1 MEKIIEIDGQQVKF
15 KSTGAYLLRYKQQF
29 GRDAIQDL
37 CRLEKSIDAKS
48 KEIVDLPAFDLLI
61 LYDMVWALAKTADPN
76 IKPPLDW
83 LDGFSTF
90 PLMEHLGEW
99 IDMIRSSFST
109 IVESKKKA

>member
-15 KSTGAYLLRYKQQF
+15 KSTGAYLLKYKAQF

-37 CRLEKSIDAKS
+37 CRLEKSIEG
-48 KEIVDLPAFDLLI
+48 KEIVDLPAFDLLVF
-61 LYDMVWALAKTADPN
+61 YDMVWALAKAADPQ
-76 IKPPLDW
+76 IPPPMEW

-90 PLMEHLGEW
+90 PLMDHLGEW

-109 IVESKKKA
+109 TVESKKKL